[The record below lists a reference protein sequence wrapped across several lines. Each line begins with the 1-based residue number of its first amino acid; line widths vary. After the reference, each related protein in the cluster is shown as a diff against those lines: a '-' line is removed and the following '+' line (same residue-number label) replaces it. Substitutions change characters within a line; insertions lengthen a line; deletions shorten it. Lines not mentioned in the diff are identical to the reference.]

1 MPSTVAEKI
10 LARAAGEAPE
20 DVSPGDHLV
29 CDVDVAMSHDLGTMG
44 VIHRLEEM
52 GVEELWDPSSIVC
65 PMDHVAPS
73 HTVDDAN
80 QKSRIREFV
89 EEHGIE
95 NFYDIGTGIC
105 HEVLIEKGHTRPGE
119 LLVGTDS
126 HTTSHGALGCAG
138 TGIGHTDMAYVYATG
153 QNWFRVPETIKIDVS
168 GEFGPRVSAK
178 DLILHVAGEYGTGVG
193 QYKSIEWA
201 GEAIEGLELDD
212 RIMLSNMTIE
222 LGGKF
227 GFTPVDE
234 KVTDYVD
241 SRTDVDY
248 EPQYADENADYER
261 VIDIDVGDLR
271 PQISVP
277 HKVGN
282 VVDVDEVEGTELDQ
296 VFIGSCTNGKFEDLK
311 AAAEVLEGKE
321 AATGTRL
328 IITPASR
335 EIYSRAEREGI
346 IRVFNDAG
354 ATVTNSTCGAC
365 IGMGMG
371 VLGDDEVCL
380 AAQNRNF
387 QGRMGADSSEI
398 YLSSPETAAAS
409 AVAGYIADPEEV

>member
-1 MPSTVAEKI
+1 MSSTVAEKI
-10 LARAAGEAPE
+10 LARAAGEDSAS
-20 DVSPGDHLV
+20 VSPGDHLV
-29 CDVDVAMSHDLGTMG
+29 CDVDVAMSHDLGTIG
-44 VIHRLEEM
+44 VIERLEQM
-52 GVEELWDPSSIVC
+52 DVEELWDPSSIVC

-73 HTVDDAN
+73 HTVEDAN

-105 HEVLIEKGHTRPGE
+105 HEVLIEKGHVRPGE

-126 HTTSHGALGCAG
+126 HTTTHGALGCAG

-153 QNWFRVPETIKIDVS
+153 QNWFRVPETIKIAVS

-178 DLILHVAGEYGTGVG
+178 DLILHVAGKYGTGVA

-201 GEAIEGLELDD
+201 GPAVEALELDD
-212 RIMLSNMTIE
+212 RVILSNMTIE
-222 LGGKF
+222 FGGKF
-227 GFTPVDE
+227 GFTPINEV
-234 KVTDYVD
+234 VTDYVD
-241 SRTDVDY
+241 ARTDESY
-248 EPQYADENADYER
+248 EPQRADPDAEYER
-261 VIDIDVGDLR
+261 VIDIDVDDLR
-271 PQISVP
+271 PQVALP

-282 VVDVDEVEGTELDQ
+282 VADVDETAGTELDQ

-311 AAAEVLEGKE
+311 VAAEVLEGNE
-321 AATGTRL
+321 IASGTRM
-328 IITPASR
+328 IVTPASR
-335 EIYSRAEREGI
+335 EIYAKAEREGL

-409 AVAGYIADPEEV
+409 AVTGRITDPGEV